1 MTLLVSACGL
11 LIGAAIGG
19 LVAWARLSGKLLAGG
34 VGQAYAA
41 LFRGLPELLIVYFVY
56 FGTSTLLTETAN
68 ALGHEGFVGVPSFA
82 AGALAVGVISGAY
95 QAEVFR
101 AAYLAISRGELEA
114 AVSVGMN
121 RALLFRRIIC
131 AQVLRFALPGLGN
144 LWQVALKD
152 SSLISVT
159 GLTEL
164 MRISQVG
171 AGSTHRPFAF
181 YLGGAALYLV
191 MTIATTRFLRRRR
204 GARHPRHAPGDG
216 LRRRMDFDFISKTFV
231 RLLAALP
238 LTLSVW
244 FLSVVL
250 GALIAAGV
258 TWMRVSGVKPFELF
272 ARAYVM
278 VFRGTPLLIQ
288 LFVVYYGLASLPA
301 VRASFIWPF
310 LRDALH
316 LRRPVARALHRR
328 LSGGDLSRRAS
339 CRAAWTGRGGARLR
353 HVQAPHVPPDHL
365 SDRAEARAS
374 GLFDRDDFDGEV
386 DGARLAHHSMGR
398 DEHRAEDPQRHA
410 GHLSAAHP
418 CGRDLFRRQLHHRR
432 RLPRA

>member
-19 LVAWARLSGKLLAGG
+19 LVAWARLSGKMLAGG

-121 RALLFRRIIC
+121 RALLFRRIIM

-181 YLGGAALYLV
+181 YFGGAALYLM
-191 MTIATTRFLRRRR
+191 MTLVTTRF
-204 GARHPRHAPGDG
+204 
-216 LRRRMDFDFISKTFV
+216 FDV
-231 RLLAALP
+231 
-238 LTLSVW
+238 
-244 FLSVVL
+244 
-250 GALIAAGV
+250 
-258 TWMRVSGVKPFELF
+258 
-272 ARAYVM
+272 
-278 VFRGTPLLIQ
+278 
-288 LFVVYYGLASLPA
+288 
-301 VRASFIWPF
+301 
-310 LRDALH
+310 
-316 LRRPVARALHRR
+316 
-328 LSGGDLSRRAS
+328 
-339 CRAAWTGRGGARLR
+339 
-353 HVQAPHVPPDHL
+353 
-365 SDRAEARAS
+365 AEARATR
-374 GLFDRDDFDGEV
+374 GMR
-386 DGARLAHHSMGR
+386 
-398 DEHRAEDPQRHA
+398 RAT
-410 GHLSAAHP
+410 G
-418 CGRDLFRRQLHHRR
+418 
-432 RLPRA
+432 